1 MSISTKTFDSYLL
14 EFKENRENVIN
25 ILKIVVEQK
34 KVEEF
39 KKVLNIKEEENK
51 KLMREFIINKY
62 HHFVGSISNM
72 NECKTLV
79 GVTDEV
85 ISQLEN
91 QIQVNKFS

>member
-1 MSISTKTFDSYLL
+1 MSLNSKTFDSFLL

-25 ILKIVVEQK
+25 ILKIIVEQK

-39 KKVLNIKEEENK
+39 KKVLLIKEEENQK
-51 KLMREFIINKY
+51 VMRNFIINKY

-79 GVTDEV
+79 GVTEEV

-91 QIQVNKFS
+91 QIQVI